1 MQAQAPEA
9 MSYQAVIRDV
19 NNVLVSNSTVGMR
32 ISILQGSVNGSA
44 VYVETQTPGSNAN
57 GLVSIQIGEGNVV
70 TGSISDIDWVVGP
83 YFIKTETDPTG
94 GTNYTITGTSQ
105 LLSVPYALYAKTS
118 GSSTPGPAGPAGPAG
133 ATGATGPAGPAGAT
147 GATGPAGPAGP
158 QGATGIV
165 SVQTASGYGAD
176 PSATVSFIGPT
187 TTVTVEANQRI
198 IVIFD
203 RALGSFAGAND
214 LDIWVAYQAE
224 GDSIDLTGGGI
235 FDLQVPANT
244 RVPISINGVIGPL
257 DAGTYTVGMAGST
270 SSPNWN
276 NNEWGVITTIVTN

>member
-118 GSSTPGPAGPAGPAG
+118 GSSTPGPAGPAG
-133 ATGATGPAGPAGAT
+133 ATGATGPAGPAGS
-147 GATGPAGPAGP
+147 AGP

-165 SVQTASGYGAD
+165 SVQTASGAGAD
-176 PSATVSFIGPT
+176 PSATLSFIGPT

-203 RALGSFAGAND
+203 RALGSFTGANS

-224 GDSIDLTGGGI
+224 DASIQLTGGGI
-235 FDLQVPANT
+235 FSLQVPANT
-244 RVPISINGVIGPL
+244 RVPIGINGVIGPL
-257 DAGTYTVGMAGST
+257 AAGTYTVGVAGST

-276 NNEWGVITTIVTN
+276 NNEWGAITTIVTN